1 MLKSPRSIPKSAER
15 NISKM
20 ASIPI
25 HSPCIRAIDIR
36 PRRTDEDVIGLLT
49 HQGRTK
55 TSMLSELFCDVFIE
69 NITRFRADDNRTTI
83 LYNLI
88 VARCTEANQ
97 LITNGNTPSQLIY
110 ILIY

>member
-1 MLKSPRSIPKSAER
+1 
-15 NISKM
+15 
-20 ASIPI
+20 
-25 HSPCIRAIDIR
+25 
-36 PRRTDEDVIGLLT
+36 
-49 HQGRTK
+49 
-55 TSMLSELFCDVFIE
+55 MLSELFCDVFIE